1 MSWTSK
7 IIWSEGMFLRPQHFQ
22 QNDRYFEALIED
34 RCSSLRPYSWGIVEL
49 QINEEALSLGK
60 IEIASCRAIL
70 PDGTTV
76 NIPSVDDPPI
86 PMEPHSNLKDENIYL
101 CLLERRPNATES
113 CRAEDED
120 EQTRYGVQVG
130 EVRDASL
137 PEDSIAPIELG
148 QKNLL
153 LLGEQDE
160 REEYAC
166 IPIARLVEVL
176 SDNQVV
182 LDKNFIATSIDCR
195 NSVLLNGHIKE
206 IQGLLKQR
214 AEAIAARVDAD
225 GRGGTPQ
232 VADYM
237 LLQMVNRYEPLFAHL
252 ATLPGFH
259 PESLFRLCLQLA
271 GELAS
276 FTTSDKRPVEMPD
289 YAHRN
294 LAASFAPLMVEIRR
308 SLGVVFEHSAEQIP
322 FKEYQKVGI
331 NLAVVHD
338 KKLFDSAVFVLAVK
352 ANMSSEKLRSQF
364 PLQAKIGPKEMM
376 KQLITSQLPGIGLE
390 ALAVAPRQIPFHS
403 GFTYFELDR
412 SGDMWRKMPSSGGL
426 GLHPGGNYPG
436 LELELWAIRG

>member
-7 IIWSEGMFLRPQHFQ
+7 IVWSEGMFLRPQHFQ

-34 RCSSLRPYSWGIVEL
+34 RCSPLRPYPWGIEEL
-49 QINEEALSLGK
+49 RINEEALSLGK

-76 NIPSVDDPPI
+76 NIPSVDQPPL
-86 PMEPHSNLKDENIYL
+86 PMEPHSNIKDENIYL
-101 CLLERRPNATES
+101 CLLERRPAATES
-113 CRAEDED
+113 CREQDED
-120 EQTRYGVQVG
+120 QETRFGVEVSD
-130 EVRDASL
+130 VRDASL
-137 PEDSIAPIELG
+137 PEDSVAPIELG
-148 QKNLL
+148 QKNLK
-153 LLGEQDE
+153 LLGDQDE

-166 IPIARLVEVL
+166 IPIARIVEVL
-176 SDNQVV
+176 SDKQVV
-182 LDKNFIATSIDCR
+182 LDKDFIASSLDCR
-195 NSVLLNGHIKE
+195 NNILLNGYIKE

-252 ATLPGFH
+252 ASLPGFH
-259 PESLFRLCLQLA
+259 PEDLFRLCLQLA

-276 FTTSDKRPVEMPD
+276 FTTTDKRPVDLPD
-289 YAHRN
+289 YVHRN
-294 LAASFAPLMVEIRR
+294 LAASFAPLMMEIRR

-322 FKEYQKVGI
+322 FKEYKKVGI

-338 KKLFDSAVFVLAVK
+338 KKLFDNAVWVLAVK
-352 ANMSSEKLRSQF
+352 ANMSAEKLRSQF
-364 PLQAKIGPKEMM
+364 PSQAKIGPKEMM
-376 KQLITSQLPGIGLE
+376 KQLITSQLPGIRLE

-412 SGDMWRKMPSSGGL
+412 SGDM
-426 GLHPGGNYPG
+426 
-436 LELELWAIRG
+436 